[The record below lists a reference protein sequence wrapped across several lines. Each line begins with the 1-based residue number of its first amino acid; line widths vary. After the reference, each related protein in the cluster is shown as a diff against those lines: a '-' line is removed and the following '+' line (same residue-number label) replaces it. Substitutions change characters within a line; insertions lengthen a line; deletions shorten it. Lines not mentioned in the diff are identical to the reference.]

1 MLLNL
6 LYQNPL
12 IIFVVI
18 GKVENDLLVLFDK
31 KIYDIFLHIMDRF
44 LCGFFRF
51 HDCGGCI
58 VTV

>member
-12 IIFVVI
+12 VIFVVI

-31 KIYDIFLHIMDRF
+31 KVNDIFLHIMYRF
-44 LCGFFRF
+44 LRGFFRF
-51 HDCGGCI
+51 HNICRSI